1 MTIENLSSQFGLSQ
15 IINEATHILEASSSC
30 IDLIFTTQPNLVV
43 ESGAHPSLHANCHHQ
58 LVFAKFNL
66 QIYYPP
72 PYPRE
77 IWHYIQANSQLI
89 RRAISTFNWDR
100 TFLNTNVN
108 EKVSIFTSTVMNILN
123 NFIPHETIVCDD
135 KDPPWFNKAIK
146 YLIQKKKD
154 TFKKYRKSNNNIQL
168 LQSLRLL
175 QEKLN
180 PFISASKQSYYSR
193 MSTKLTKFHK
203 SSKAYWSLLKTF
215 LNNRKIP
222 VIPPLY
228 HEGNFVTNF
237 KKKAEV
243 FNSFF
248 ASQCSLIKNDS
259 KLPSHLNYKPN
270 YRLLTVNFSI
280 DDITKI
286 LQNLD
291 PNKSHGHDKISIRM
305 LQLCGNSI
313 CKPLELIFKQSM
325 ESGSFPSE
333 RKKRNV
339 VPIHKKDDK
348 QCLSNYRPV
357 SLLPIC
363 GKIFER
369 LIFNEVFKFIEN
381 EFISPNQS
389 GFKPGD
395 SCTNQLLA
403 ITHEIYKSF
412 DEGFEVRGVF
422 VDISKAFDKI

>member
-333 RKKRNV
+333 RKKGNV